1 MRVKTVILH
10 KDLASIIDC
19 CRSLQLK
26 YTLKDNLVD
35 NISIRCEGYR
45 EGNSIRHNVMEIV
58 CKTIYV
64 QADSKRRKLM
74 TKASQ
79 CGRKVAAQAFMMDES
94 EDDALLERKL
104 QEAHFNRDP
113 GSLKDLDLSMKA
125 ATDKF
130 QNKIAK

>member
-1 MRVKTVILH
+1 MTK
-10 KDLASIIDC
+10 IDC
-19 CRSLQLK
+19 
-26 YTLKDNLVD
+26 
-35 NISIRCEGYR
+35 
-45 EGNSIRHNVMEIV
+45 
-58 CKTIYV
+58 KTFYV

-94 EDDALLERKL
+94 DDDDALLERKL